1 MTSLIRVSK
10 ENFRRFQREI
20 MSIEA
25 VSFPTPW
32 SVNQFLVELKS
43 PVSQLWVLSGVT
55 GVRGYIC
62 FQLYCGELHLLNVA
76 VHPEQRGRGLGRRLL
91 AGMIEVGKGEDV
103 ERAWLEVRPSNDAAR
118 GLYEGAGFKE
128 ILRRRRYYTDT
139 GEDAII
145 MALDLKGRA
154 PDARFPSRAMYT
166 HAVE

>member
-1 MTSLIRVSK
+1 
-10 ENFRRFQREI
+10 

-43 PVSQLWVLSGVT
+43 PVSQLWVLSGAA

-62 FQLYCGELHLLNVA
+62 FQLYCGELHLLNIA
-76 VHPEQRGRGLGRRLL
+76 VHPEQRGRGLARRLL

-118 GLYEGAGFKE
+118 GLYERAGFKE
-128 ILRRRRYYTDT
+128 ILRRRRYYMDT

-154 PDARFPSRAMYT
+154 PDARFPLRATYT